1 MVDPIN
7 LRVNGS
13 STWLKDAST
22 QMITISNTGNSATTK
37 VMYSGYTGS
46 WAAFQVPVGSK
57 FIALVIQIQMAST
70 GVPSGAGD
78 IALSDGAAGVAGTR
92 FWEFSGGLASVEIEG
107 NMFQS
112 CDVYLDT
119 WAAGEYVNCD
129 FDSTM
134 NWGISITGILTTV

>member
-22 QMITISNTGNSATTK
+22 QMITISNTGNTATTK
-37 VMYSGYTGS
+37 VLYSGYTGS
-46 WAAFQVPVGSK
+46 WAAFQIPVGYK

-70 GVPSGAGD
+70 ATPTGAGD

-92 FWEFSGGLASVEIEG
+92 FWEFEGGLASTDIDG

-119 WAAGEYVNCD
+119 WAAGEHVNCD
-129 FDSTM
+129 FDSTT